1 MQEIGSYEAKTHLPS
16 LLNRVAKGERI
27 VITKHGSPIAML
39 VPFTAPASLETKVI
53 IDQIREFRKN
63 LKLDG
68 LSLKAMI
75 KEGRSR

>member
-27 VITKHGSPIAML
+27 VITKHGSPVAML

-75 KEGRSR
+75 KEGRRR